1 MSSPQSSKKSTRS
14 GLFRAISSVTGQHGM
29 LGLLV
34 TKPLTRRLVHYQ
46 PVVAGLLDGGPKP
59 GKINKLLNE
68 TADPQPVAPH
78 GSDRAAD
85 PPPPQPRRR
94 RPRMGA
100 RAATPATP
108 RRTGTAFARGRRR
121 RR

>member
-46 PVVAGLLDGGPKP
+46 PVVAGLLDNGPKP

-68 TADPQPVAPH
+68 PADPQPVAPH

-85 PPPPQPRRR
+85 PPPQPRRRR

-100 RAATPATP
+100 RAATPATQIG
-108 RRTGTAFARGRRR
+108 RASWRERGE
-121 RR
+121 

>member
-34 TKPLTRRLVHYQ
+34 TKPLTRRLVDYQ
-46 PVVAGLLDGGPKP
+46 PVVAGLLDCGPKP
-59 GKINKLLNE
+59 GKINKLLKE
-68 TADPQPVAPH
+68 PAAPHPVAPQ

-85 PPPPQPRRR
+85 PPPHPRRR
-94 RPRMGA
+94 RRRRMGA
-100 RAATPATP
+100 RAA
-108 RRTGTAFARGRRR
+108 
-121 RR
+121 